1 MNNNNNRIEKINPVT
16 SSKSR
21 TEKRKKSFDEKINKM
36 KGKNKHVK

>member
-16 SSKSR
+16 SSKSS
-21 TEKRKKSFDEKINKM
+21 TEKRKESFDEIINKM